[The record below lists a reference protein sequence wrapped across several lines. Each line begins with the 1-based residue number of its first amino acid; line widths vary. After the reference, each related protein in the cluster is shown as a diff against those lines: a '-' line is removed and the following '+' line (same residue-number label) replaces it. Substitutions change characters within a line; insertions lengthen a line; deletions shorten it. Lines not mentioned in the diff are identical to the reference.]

1 MSSLEQLT
9 KTTQKPRRHL
19 WLERGMALLALA
31 NFGLVLFDLSYV
43 TWRNFYFRRL
53 PGLTQVYD
61 RLKGIEPHRET
72 EEYLD
77 TVDQLKTQV
86 RQTGLRSPEVEKL
99 LQRLQVLS
107 REMIQ
112 NNPFAVA
119 NKTGTLEKIKNIMR
133 GHTGNKSST
142 QSFQTFWS
150 VNYLNSSGWENQ
162 IAFFDREIEPLIAT
176 NYFRQIGEDG
186 EFVDD
191 FWKIDIWFIII
202 FLIDFL
208 ARTYGI
214 HRSHKNLT
222 WREAML
228 WRWYDLFL
236 LLPFWRLLRAI
247 PVAIRL
253 HESEL
258 IDLTTVQ
265 AQINHQFVA
274 TLAEEITEV
283 VVLQVL
289 NQAQN
294 SIRRGDIIRLV
305 LGSMTRPYVD
315 LNEVNEVEAIANLL
329 VKIVVYRVFPKIQP
343 DIEAILEH
351 SVQSILA
358 QSPAYRKL
366 QEIPGIGQLPTQSIE
381 RLVNEV
387 SQSAYKAIIDTLE
400 DPVGIELSSQLVRHF
415 SEALTHELQREQTL
429 EIIQSLLSAFLEEIK
444 VNYIQRLPE
453 QDFEAVLEQTR
464 QIRQQSSDVET
475 IPPKNV

>member
-1 MSSLEQLT
+1 MGEPSI
-9 KTTQKPRRHL
+9 KTAQKNRRYL
-19 WLERGMALLALA
+19 WLERGMAILALA

-61 RLKGIEPHRET
+61 RLKAIEPHRET
-72 EEYLD
+72 QEYLD
-77 TVDQLKTQV
+77 TVEQLRTQV
-86 RQTGLRSPEVEKL
+86 SQTGLRSPEVEKL
-99 LQRLQVLS
+99 LQRLRVLS
-107 REMIQ
+107 TEMIQ

-133 GHTGNKSST
+133 GHIGNKSST

-150 VNYLNSSGWENQ
+150 VDYLTASGWEKQ
-162 IAFFDREIEPLIAT
+162 IAFYNREIEPLIAT

-186 EFVDD
+186 EFIDD

-228 WRWYDLFL
+228 WRWYDLLL
-236 LLPFWRLLRAI
+236 LLPFWRLLRSI
-247 PVAIRL
+247 PVVIRL
-253 HESEL
+253 HEAKL
-258 IDLTTVQ
+258 INLNTVQ
-265 AQINHQFVA
+265 TQINHQFVA

-294 SIRRGDIIRLV
+294 SIRRGEIIRLV

-315 LNEVNEVEAIANLL
+315 INQVNEVEAIGNLL
-329 VKIVVYRVFPKIQP
+329 VKLLVYRVFPKIQP
-343 DIEAILEH
+343 DIEAILQH

-366 QEIPGIGQLPTQSIE
+366 QQLPGIGQLPSQSIE

-400 DPVGIELSSQLVRHF
+400 DPVGIELSGQLVQHF
-415 SEALTHELQREQTL
+415 SETLVHELQREQTL
-429 EIIQSLLSAFLEEIK
+429 ETIQSLLSAFIEEIK
-444 VNYIQRLPE
+444 INYIKRFPE
-453 QDFEAVLEQTR
+453 QDFQAVLEQTR
-464 QIRQQSSDVET
+464 QIRQMNDE
-475 IPPKNV
+475 